1 MESNE
6 LLWVCF
12 AAFVAD
18 ALLLGFLALVMRL
31 VMALFPQREDQSE
44 GALVAAIASALQS
57 VYPGSKITKV
67 EEIK

>member
-1 MESNE
+1 MESSE
-6 LLWVCF
+6 LLWICF

-18 ALLLGFLALVMRL
+18 ALILGFLALVMRL
-31 VMALFPQREDQSE
+31 VMALFPSKEKKSD
-44 GALVAAIASALQS
+44 GMLVAAMASVLQT

>member
-18 ALLLGFLALVMRL
+18 GLLLGFLALVMRL
-31 VMALFPQREDQSE
+31 VMALFPAREDKSD
-44 GALVAAIASALQS
+44 GVLVAAIASLLHS

-67 EEIK
+67 EEIP

>member
-18 ALLLGFLALVMRL
+18 ALILGGLALVMRL
-31 VMALFPQREDQSE
+31 VMAVFPEKEDKSD
-44 GALVAAIASALQS
+44 GMVVAALASVIQTIF
-57 VYPGSKITKV
+57 PGSKITKV

>member
-31 VMALFPQREDQSE
+31 VMALFPQREDRSD
-44 GALVAAIASALQS
+44 GAVVAAIASVLRS